1 MERSALVMIIFLLVF
16 LLIYGGLHFYMYLK
30 AKAAL
35 NFGTKTSILVLCFL
49 ALMVS
54 VPIVLHQIDKPGL
67 EGIAKVVAY
76 VGYTW
81 MAILALF
88 FSISIVIDLL
98 RLLVYLAGLITSRD
112 LSSFTSTTPYHFL
125 IPFALVLGISFY
137 GYFEARS
144 IRVERITVKSSKIPQ
159 DVGSFRIVQISDV
172 HLGVMV
178 GERRLE
184 RILEI
189 VRSETPDMLVSTG
202 DLVDGEMHNL
212 KGAMGLLKD
221 MQPPY
226 GKFAVTGNHEFY
238 AGLDKSLA
246 FTKNA
251 GFTILRADTATVLGF
266 LSIVGVDDHEP
277 GRSAVS
283 KSVSEKELLS
293 TLPQENFRLLLKH
306 RPVLDK
312 DALGHFDLQ
321 LSGHAHKGQIFPL
334 GLITRA
340 IYPTDDGC
348 LTLEDGSQLCVS
360 RGAGTW
366 GPPIRFLAP
375 PDIVVIELLRE

>member
-16 LLIYGGLHFYMYLK
+16 LLIYGGLHLYMYLK

-35 NFGTKTSILVLCFL
+35 NFSTRTSMLVLCFL

-98 RLLVYLAGLITSRD
+98 RILVYLAGLITSKN
-112 LSSFTSTTPYHFL
+112 LSSFTSTTTYHFL
-125 IPFALVLGISFY
+125 IPFVLVLGISFY

-178 GERRLE
+178 GERRLKK
-184 RILEI
+184 ILEI
-189 VRSETPDMLVSTG
+189 VKSENPDMLVSTG

-212 KGAMGLLKD
+212 KEAIGLLKEI
-221 MQPPY
+221 QPPY

-246 FTKNA
+246 FTENA
-251 GFTILRADTATVLGF
+251 GFTLLMADTTTVGGF
-266 LSIVGVDDHEP
+266 LSIAGVDDHEP

-293 TLPQENFRLLLKH
+293 ALPQENFKLLLKH

-312 DALGHFDLQ
+312 AALGLFDLQ